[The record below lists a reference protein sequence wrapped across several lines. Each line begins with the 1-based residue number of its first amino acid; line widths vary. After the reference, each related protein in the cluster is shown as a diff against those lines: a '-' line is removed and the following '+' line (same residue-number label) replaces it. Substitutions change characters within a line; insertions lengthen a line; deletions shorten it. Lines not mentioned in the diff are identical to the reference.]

1 MKQKILMV
9 TMALGIGGA
18 ETHIVELSKE
28 LSRRGYEVIIASNG
42 GIYVEEIRRYGIR
55 HAEMPMNS
63 RDTASMI
70 RSYRLLKKLILEE
83 KPDLVHAH
91 ARIPAFIAGLV
102 RKSVDFPFVT
112 SAHGVFDTTGILK
125 YVSNW
130 GDRTIAVSEDI
141 KAYLREKYHVP
152 SQNIKVTING
162 IDTGK
167 FSPDISGEKVAAE
180 LEIDEK
186 SPVIC
191 HVSRLDDETSLFAEQ
206 LIDSMPEISSRI
218 PDTQLIIA
226 GGGTME
232 SHLRKRASTIND
244 SIGRRAVIMTGPRT
258 DINEIVSLC
267 DVFVGVSRTALEA
280 MACGK
285 PVILA
290 GDAGYMGIFSRDK
303 LAEAKEDNFCCRVRG
318 HSVSDDL
325 VSDIVLCLQNTGS
338 PQMAELCRFER
349 EVIQQEYSVEKMT
362 DDCIEVYEKAVQKPF
377 RIVMS
382 GYYGF
387 SNAGDEAILN
397 AIHRNLMK
405 LPQNL
410 KVKVLISNPEKAKEI
425 YDFDMVDRFHIFSL
439 LRAIHRCDLLIS
451 GGGSLLQD
459 RTSTK
464 SIMYYLT
471 VMNLAKF
478 MKKKVMLYA
487 NGIGPVIKPANR
499 RRVCAAV
506 SRADLI
512 TLRDEN
518 SVEELRSMGVNRDDM
533 YVTADPVFTFDCLSK
548 DRAAG
553 LLKQEGIPDDR
564 PFVGVSLRNWYN
576 LPGFAEKI
584 AVICDEIY
592 RRYDRNIVFIVM
604 QTPNDIKISRRVQE
618 LMESPSYILPNR
630 YSTDEIMGMVG
641 CADFV
646 ISMRL
651 HTLIFAAHMQV
662 PTLGLVYDPK
672 VKYHLKSLAMP
683 SMGDVEALDTEQA
696 LRCVED
702 MVKNR
707 ESYVRILAEKSE
719 ELRKLACRNEELLVE
734 LINRELAAREE

>member
-1 MKQKILMV
+1 M
-9 TMALGIGGA
+9 
-18 ETHIVELSKE
+18 
-28 LSRRGYEVIIASNG
+28 
-42 GIYVEEIRRYGIR
+42 EEIRRYGIR
-55 HAEMPMNS
+55 HSEMPMNS

-102 RKSVDFPFVT
+102 RKSVAFPFVT

-167 FSPDISGEKVAAE
+167 FSPDISGEKAAAE

-592 RRYDRNIVFIVM
+592 RRYDRNIVLH
-604 QTPNDIKISRRVQE
+604 RH
-618 LMESPSYILPNR
+618 
-630 YSTDEIMGMVG
+630 
-641 CADFV
+641 AD
-646 ISMRL
+646 
-651 HTLIFAAHMQV
+651 
-662 PTLGLVYDPK
+662 
-672 VKYHLKSLAMP
+672 
-683 SMGDVEALDTEQA
+683 
-696 LRCVED
+696 
-702 MVKNR
+702 
-707 ESYVRILAEKSE
+707 AE
-719 ELRKLACRNEELLVE
+719 
-734 LINRELAAREE
+734 

>member
-1 MKQKILMV
+1 MKRKILMI
-9 TMALGIGGA
+9 TMSLGIGGA

-28 LSRRGYEVIIASNG
+28 LKRRGYDIIVASNG
-42 GIYVEEIRRYGIR
+42 GIYVDEIKRCGIR
-55 HAEMPMNS
+55 HEEMPMNS
-63 RDTASMI
+63 RDTSSML
-70 RSYRLLKKLILEE
+70 RSYRLLKKLILAE

-141 KAYLREKYHVP
+141 RTYLREKYHVP

-162 IDTGK
+162 IDTEK
-167 FSPDISGEKVAAE
+167 FSPDAAADKTAE
-180 LEIDEK
+180 EWKLDRTC
-186 SPVIC
+186 PVIC
-191 HVSRLDDETSLFAEQ
+191 HVSRLDDETSRFAHQ
-206 LIDSMPEISSRI
+206 LIGSMPQICSAV
-218 PDTQLIIA
+218 PGTQLIIT
-226 GGGTME
+226 GGGTQE
-232 SHLRKRASTIND
+232 ERLRKFASETN
-244 SIGRRAVIMTGPRT
+244 SALGRRAVIMTGPRT
-258 DINEIVSLC
+258 DVNEIVALC

-280 MACGK
+280 MACEK

-290 GDAGYMGIFSRDK
+290 GEAGYMGIFSREK
-303 LAEAKEDNFCCRVRG
+303 LDEARADNFCCRSRG
-318 HSVSDDL
+318 HSDSDDL
-325 VSDIVLCLQNTGS
+325 ASDIVFCLQNCGS
-338 PQMAELCRFER
+338 EQMKELCRFER
-349 EVIQQEYSVEKMT
+349 EVIQREYSVGKMT
-362 DDCIEVYEKAVQKPF
+362 DDCIEVYDKAVQKPYH
-377 RIVMS
+377 IVMS

-405 LPQNL
+405 LPENL
-410 KVKVLISNPEKAKEI
+410 QVKVLISNPEEAKKI
-425 YDFDMVDRFHIFSL
+425 YDFDMVDRFHIFRL
-439 LRAIHRCDLLIS
+439 LRAIHSCDLLIS

-518 SVEELRSMGVNRDDM
+518 SVEELRNMGVNRDDM
-533 YVTADPVFTFDCLSK
+533 YVTADPVFTFDCLSGE
-548 DRAAG
+548 RAG
-553 LLKQEGIPDDR
+553 NLLKKEGIPDDR
-564 PFVGVSLRNWYN
+564 PFVGVSLRSWYN
-576 LPGFAEKI
+576 LPGFADKI

-604 QTPNDIKISRRVQE
+604 QTPNDIKISRQVQE
-618 LMESPSYILPNR
+618 RMESPSYILPNR

-646 ISMRL
+646 VCMRL

-672 VKYHLKSLAMP
+672 VKHHLKSLGMP

>member
-1 MKQKILMV
+1 
-9 TMALGIGGA
+9 MALGIGGA

-55 HAEMPMNS
+55 HSEMPMNS

-518 SVEELRSMGVNRDDM
+518 SVEELRSMGVDRDDM

-553 LLKQEGIPDDR
+553 LLKQEGNTGR
-564 PFVGVSLRNWYN
+564 PTVRGRISAELVQSSGV
-576 LPGFAEKI
+576 
-584 AVICDEIY
+584 C
-592 RRYDRNIVFIVM
+592 
-604 QTPNDIKISRRVQE
+604 
-618 LMESPSYILPNR
+618 
-630 YSTDEIMGMVG
+630 
-641 CADFV
+641 
-646 ISMRL
+646 
-651 HTLIFAAHMQV
+651 
-662 PTLGLVYDPK
+662 
-672 VKYHLKSLAMP
+672 
-683 SMGDVEALDTEQA
+683 
-696 LRCVED
+696 
-702 MVKNR
+702 
-707 ESYVRILAEKSE
+707 
-719 ELRKLACRNEELLVE
+719 
-734 LINRELAAREE
+734 